1 MTKTTCESLIG
12 FMKLSFLIVG
22 TMKSG
27 TSTLA
32 DLLNQSQNIYLPED
46 ELHFFNNKYG
56 FGFDWYENELN
67 KDIPLFKK
75 KESLLIGEKTPT
87 YSYKKECAQKIF
99 NYSKDLKL
107 IWIFR
112 DPVKRAFSNYLHA
125 VKAGNEIRSFEYS
138 IKHEEKRI
146 KKNIFKGYIERSKYI
161 YQVKRFLEFFEIS
174 QMHFILFEDLISN
187 QERVL
192 SETMKFLE
200 CENDLI
206 SKKLPHS
213 NKTILP
219 KYPLI
224 RFGSVKLFGTNSLPT
239 KAIHKINLTL
249 NKLSPNKKLQL
260 DKNLEKDLRNY
271 FLPFNK
277 DLSKLT
283 KLDLSIWS

>member
-1 MTKTTCESLIG
+1 
-12 FMKLSFLIVG
+12 
-22 TMKSG
+22 MKSG

-56 FGFDWYENELN
+56 FGFNWYENELN
-67 KDIPLFKK
+67 KGIPLFKK

>member
-1 MTKTTCESLIG
+1 
-12 FMKLSFLIVG
+12 MKLV
-22 TMKSG
+22 
-27 TSTLA
+27 
-32 DLLNQSQNIYLPED
+32 
-46 ELHFFNNKYG
+46 
-56 FGFDWYENELN
+56 
-67 KDIPLFKK
+67 
-75 KESLLIGEKTPT
+75 
-87 YSYKKECAQKIF
+87 
-99 NYSKDLKL
+99 
-107 IWIFR
+107 WIFR
-112 DPVKRAFSNYLHA
+112 NPVKRSFSNYLHA
-125 VKAGNEIRSFEYS
+125 VKKGSELRSFKFCIENEEIR
-138 IKHEEKRI
+138 IQKDV
-146 KKNIFKGYIERSKYI
+146 FKGYLERSKYI
-161 YQVKRFLEFFEIS
+161 KQVKRFLKFFDIS
-174 QMHFILFEDLISN
+174 QMHFILFEDLIFN
-187 QERVL
+187 QQRVL

-206 SKKLPHS
+206 SIKLPHS

-239 KAIHKINLTL
+239 KAIHKLNLTL